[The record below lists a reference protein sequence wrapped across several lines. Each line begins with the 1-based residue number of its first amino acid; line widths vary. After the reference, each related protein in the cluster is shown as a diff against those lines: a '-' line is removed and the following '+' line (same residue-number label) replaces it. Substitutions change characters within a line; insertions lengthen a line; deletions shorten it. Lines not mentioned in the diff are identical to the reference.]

1 MPLDNV
7 RVEIDHRQVTIW
19 WSDCS
24 NIQEERK
31 GYKTTFEC
39 VSQWD
44 GSVERQTNSGTQRYI
59 PAKPNRRLEL
69 EFKNDSG
76 CSTSLT

>member
-7 RVEIDHRQVTIW
+7 HVEIEHRQVTIS

-24 NIQEERK
+24 HIHEVTRD
-31 GYKTTFEC
+31 YRTTFEC

-44 GSVERQTNSGTQRYI
+44 GSVEHRINMGTQRYI
-59 PAKPNRRLEL
+59 PAIPNRRLEF
-69 EFKNDSG
+69 EFENISG
-76 CSTSLT
+76 YSTYPT

>member
-7 RVEIDHRQVTIW
+7 HVEIDHRQVTIS

-24 NIQEERK
+24 QIHVEKK

-44 GSVERQTNSGTQRYI
+44 GSVVRQTNTGTQRYV
-59 PAKPNRRLEL
+59 PEDRNRRLEL
-69 EFKNDSG
+69 EFKNDTG
-76 CSTSLT
+76 YSTNPT